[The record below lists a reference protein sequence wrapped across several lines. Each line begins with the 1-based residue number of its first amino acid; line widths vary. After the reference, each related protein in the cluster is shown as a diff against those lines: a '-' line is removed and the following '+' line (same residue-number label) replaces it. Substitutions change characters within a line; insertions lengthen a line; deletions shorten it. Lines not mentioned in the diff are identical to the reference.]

1 MKSSPE
7 SAPAVNSQELH
18 LQRIYQ
24 EVQGAYDILAATRG
38 AQDKVDTLHTLGVCL
53 EWADAAERIVTP
65 EARLFDQ
72 DAQVHIMHFEP
83 LSARSTLR
91 YHRFLRVMLTGM
103 QEDAAVYLDGTWQQ
117 FLPAHR
123 RTSELP
129 KVVWGTKD
137 TITAVAK
144 KAGLPRSRY
153 GVWHGATPLLRSW

>member
-1 MKSSPE
+1 MKPRPE
-7 SAPAVNSQELH
+7 SAPVVYSQEAH
-18 LQRIYQ
+18 LERIYQ
-24 EVQGAYDILAATRG
+24 EVQGVYDKLAATRG

-72 DAQVHIMHFEP
+72 GAQVHIMHFEP

-103 QEDAAVYLDGTWQQ
+103 QEEAAVYLDGTWQQ
-117 FLPAHR
+117 FLPEQK
-123 RTSELP
+123 RTPELP
-129 KVVWGTKD
+129 KVLWGTKN

-144 KAGLPRSRY
+144 KAGLPRSRH
-153 GVWHGATPLLRSW
+153 GVWHGAAPLLRTW